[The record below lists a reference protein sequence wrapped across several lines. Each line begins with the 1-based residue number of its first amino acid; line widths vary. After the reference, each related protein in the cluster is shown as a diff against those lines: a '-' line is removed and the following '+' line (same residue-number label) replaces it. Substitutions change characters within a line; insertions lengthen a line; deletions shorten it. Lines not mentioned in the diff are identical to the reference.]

1 MQTITLSRS
10 DAKNYADL
18 VFGEWPAHRRFGHQA
33 GSMPEW
39 QQMAL
44 IKEIRD
50 GTTITNLQIF
60 HDGAWAHPP
69 RDLPFAL
76 DEAIDD
82 VAQQARAHAQELS
95 VIFTVERATRTM
107 QLRLVTGNEALPWF
121 LWRQVPERLDA
132 LFGRT
137 RDLTAGA
144 RPISLEDNHLRGTT
158 VCLASNTTTPF
169 TVISSAPSVTR
180 ELTIVSDHRPDDEIR
195 VPYDQLLIRDKFL
208 PEHHAGEFTQDLV
221 GVWRMHSAHQSGDEP
236 QPIEAPIEL
245 TIRADGSFYELSD
258 GVDPAIYFFD
268 SEGAGGHLGR
278 PFHGYLA
285 TADGR
290 DYVMG
295 HNGTPNGIARV
306 ADDLDIVE
314 ELVRDGDQL
323 CRTQNVV
330 VDGIHRYRTT
340 MLYRRVE

>member
-137 RDLTAGA
+137 RDLTAGT

-180 ELTIVSDHRPDDEIR
+180 ELTARALVEGVQSRVVTVIGDPHLGLDEHLGPVDPGASNRLPD
-195 VPYDQLLIRDKFL
+195 L
-208 PEHHAGEFTQDLV
+208 ALV
-221 GVWRMHSAHQSGDEP
+221 QIGSGGVDMAISGLQSGAHR
-236 QPIEAPIEL
+236 I
-245 TIRADGSFYELSD
+245 
-258 GVDPAIYFFD
+258 
-268 SEGAGGHLGR
+268 
-278 PFHGYLA
+278 
-285 TADGR
+285 
-290 DYVMG
+290 
-295 HNGTPNGIARV
+295 
-306 ADDLDIVE
+306 
-314 ELVRDGDQL
+314 
-323 CRTQNVV
+323 
-330 VDGIHRYRTT
+330 DGILRCRLVDAETDCRNRY
-340 MLYRRVE
+340 LVVECNVRNGHGATLRF